1 MADEPLELLQG
12 TLDVLILKTLTWG
25 PTHGYGV
32 AHSIRQKTIDE
43 LRIDD
48 GALYTSLHRLEQRK
62 WVRSDLECFDHRRFD
77 SADTAFGT
85 IPKMLRKEPVYAF
98 AWRKNF
104 VAGRH
109 LVLRRLPALACSR

>member
-1 MADEPLELLQG
+1 MTDAPLELLQG

-32 AHSIRQKTIDE
+32 AHAIRQKTRDE

-62 WVRSDLECFDHRRFD
+62 WVRSEWGVTEQNRRAKFYSLTKQGRAALLERAHQWTR
-77 SADTAFGT
+77 
-85 IPKMLRKEPVYAF
+85 YAI
-98 AWRKNF
+98 AVSR
-104 VAGRH
+104 
-109 LVLRRLPALACSR
+109 VLQPA

>member
-32 AHSIRQKTIDE
+32 AHSIRQKTADE

-62 WVRSDLECFDHRRFD
+62 WVRSEWGVTDQNRRAKFY
-77 SADTAFGT
+77 SLTKQGRAALVARTQQWTRYATAVS
-85 IPKMLRKEPVYAF
+85 R
-98 AWRKNF
+98 
-104 VAGRH
+104 
-109 LVLRRLPALACSR
+109 VLQPA

>member
-1 MADEPLELLQG
+1 MANEPLELLQG

-25 PTHGYGV
+25 PMHGYGV

-62 WVRSDLECFDHRRFD
+62 WVRSEWGVTDQNRRAKFY
-77 SADTAFGT
+77 SLTKQGRAALVARTQQWT
-85 IPKMLRKEPVYAF
+85 RYA
-98 AWRKNF
+98 AAVSRI
-104 VAGRH
+104 
-109 LVLRRLPALACSR
+109 LQPA